1 MNIKDLL
8 LGLSHKKTQVMKK
21 SNINGAPI
29 VLITMV
35 NLIHTN

>member
-21 SNINGAPI
+21 SNINAAPI